1 VELLPTWLLA
11 KLAGDTIGRKL
22 EMRKLFED
30 YLKEGGNIE
39 AFLTEIFKRKSQV
52 TKTQPRRTKELNQI
66 DAIPRTPCGI

>member
-11 KLAGDTIGRKL
+11 KLAGDTLGKKL

-39 AFLTEIFKRKSQV
+39 AFLIETFKRK
-52 TKTQPRRTKELNQI
+52 R
-66 DAIPRTPCGI
+66 